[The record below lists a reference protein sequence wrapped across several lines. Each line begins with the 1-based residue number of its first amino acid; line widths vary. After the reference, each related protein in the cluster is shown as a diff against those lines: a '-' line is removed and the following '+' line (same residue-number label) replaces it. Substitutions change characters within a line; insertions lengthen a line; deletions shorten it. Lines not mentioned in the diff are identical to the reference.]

1 MSLEKFLSE
10 NKNKICSMVLEYL
23 YSQNQDNQNY
33 EVVWKQYQTQ
43 VCECFIKLLKTNGFT
58 NIVSTIK
65 KSTYPEFTVIHD
77 GGLYA
82 FDVKVS
88 IDTENPMYDI
98 ARLDTFVDRINK
110 YKQEYEVIVKYNVNS
125 GVNNVY
131 FEDICSV
138 IGINKNQKG
147 VVKFRPYD
155 GKIRPKTWKDFDN
168 QKKYFNNK
176 KELIEGIRKAQIL
189 RNKNLFEKWKK
200 EFSSDELK
208 EIIN

>member
-1 MSLEKFLSE
+1 MSLEKFLIQ
-10 NKNKICSMVLEYL
+10 NKNKICSMILKYL
-23 YSQNQDNQNY
+23 HSQNQDNQNY

-43 VCECFIKLLKTNGFT
+43 VCECFINFLKTNGFT
-58 NIVSTIK
+58 NIVLTIK
-65 KSTYPEFTVIHD
+65 KSTYPEFTVIHEGD
-77 GGLYA
+77 LYA

-110 YKQEYEVIVKYNVNS
+110 YKQEYEIIVKYNVNS

-131 FEDICSV
+131 FEDIYSV
-138 IGINKNQKG
+138 VGINKNQNG

-155 GKIRPKTWKDFDN
+155 GKIRPKTWKDFDT

-189 RNKNLFEKWKK
+189 RNKDLFEKWKK
-200 EFSSDELK
+200 EFNSDELK